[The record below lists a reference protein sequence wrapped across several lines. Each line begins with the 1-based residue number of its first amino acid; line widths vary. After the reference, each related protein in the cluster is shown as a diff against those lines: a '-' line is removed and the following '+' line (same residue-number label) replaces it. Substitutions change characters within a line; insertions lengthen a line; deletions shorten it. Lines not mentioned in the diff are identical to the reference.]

1 MVGLR
6 GGWIKDRKNLYGF
19 VKQAL
24 LRCKRACIGNTRQ
37 TLLQRV
43 ESKWVTQVLFS
54 SVTEVSFSVSYKGTA
69 PAD

>member
-1 MVGLR
+1 MQKSL
-6 GGWIKDRKNLYGF
+6 F
-19 VKQAL
+19 
-24 LRCKRACIGNTRQ
+24 GNTIQ
-37 TLLQRV
+37 TILQRV

>member
-6 GGWIKDRKNLYGF
+6 AGWIKDRKNLYGF
-19 VKQAL
+19 VKQ
-24 LRCKRACIGNTRQ
+24 

-43 ESKWVTQVLFS
+43 ESKRVTQVLFS

>member
-1 MVGLR
+1 MQKSLFR
-6 GGWIKDRKNLYGF
+6 
-19 VKQAL
+19 
-24 LRCKRACIGNTRQ
+24 NTRQ

>member
-1 MVGLR
+1 MQKSL
-6 GGWIKDRKNLYGF
+6 F
-19 VKQAL
+19 
-24 LRCKRACIGNTRQ
+24 GNTRL

>member
-6 GGWIKDRKNLYGF
+6 AGWIKDRKNLYGF

-24 LRCKRACIGNTRQ
+24 LRCKRACLGIQERI
-37 TLLQRV
+37 

>member
-6 GGWIKDRKNLYGF
+6 AGWIKDRKNLYGF

-24 LRCKRACIGNTRQ
+24 FWWTKNTFWGS
-37 TLLQRV
+37 V

>member
-1 MVGLR
+1 MQKSL
-6 GGWIKDRKNLYGF
+6 F
-19 VKQAL
+19 
-24 LRCKRACIGNTRQ
+24 GNTRQ
-37 TLLQRV
+37 TLLQSV

>member
-1 MVGLR
+1 MQKSL
-6 GGWIKDRKNLYGF
+6 F
-19 VKQAL
+19 
-24 LRCKRACIGNTRQ
+24 GNIRQ
-37 TLLQRV
+37 TILQSV

>member
-6 GGWIKDRKNLYGF
+6 GGWIKDRKNLTGSF
-19 VKQAL
+19 AMQKSL
-24 LRCKRACIGNTRQ
+24 FGNTRQ
-37 TLLQRV
+37 TILQSV
-43 ESKWVTQVLFS
+43 ESKRVTQVLFS